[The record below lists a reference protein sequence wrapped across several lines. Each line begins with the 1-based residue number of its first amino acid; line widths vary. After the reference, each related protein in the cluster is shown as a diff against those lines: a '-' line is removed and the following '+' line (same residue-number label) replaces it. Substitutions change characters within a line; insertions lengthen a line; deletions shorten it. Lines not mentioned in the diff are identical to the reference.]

1 MTNNQSKQLYFY
13 CVGLSYKKADADI
26 RGKFSLDTDAKT
38 RLLELAKLE
47 RIESLIVTST
57 CNRTEI
63 YGFAEH
69 PFQLIKLICEN
80 SYGTVES
87 FQEVGFV
94 YKGQE
99 AINHIFQVGTGL
111 DSQILGDFEIISQ
124 LKLSFAESRSFG
136 LINTYL
142 DRLINSV
149 IQASK
154 KIKTDTEISSGA
166 TSVSFA
172 SVQYIIKNVENIG
185 NKNILLF
192 GTGKIGRN
200 TCENLV
206 KHTKN
211 EHITLINRTKDKAEK
226 LAGKLNLIVKDYAEL
241 HLELQ
246 KADVVV
252 VATGA
257 QNPTIDKAILNLKKP
272 ILILDLSIPKNVHEN
287 VRDLEGVTLIHMD
300 HLSQMTDNT
309 LERRKQH
316 IPAAEAII
324 EDFKMEFNIWMNG
337 RKHAP
342 TIHALKAKLND
353 IAANELN
360 FQRKKLSNFDE
371 EQAELIS
378 NRIIQKITNHF
389 ASHLKDENTSV
400 DESINF
406 IEKVFQIGKQFPAK
420 ITSEIEEKY
429 KITLS

>member
-1 MTNNQSKQLYFY
+1 MKNNQSKQLYFY
-13 CVGLSYKKADADI
+13 SVGLSYKKADAEM
-26 RGKFSLDTDAKT
+26 RGKFSLDAAAKT
-38 RLLELAKLE
+38 NLLEQAKSE
-47 RIESLIVTST
+47 GIESLIVTST

-80 SYGTVES
+80 SQGTVEG
-87 FQEVGFV
+87 FQEFGFI

-124 LKLSFAESRSFG
+124 IKLSFAESRKLG

-142 DRLINSV
+142 DRLINAV

-211 EHITLINRTKDKAEK
+211 EQITLINRTKDKAEK

-287 VRDLEGVTLIHMD
+287 VKDLEGVTLIHMD
-300 HLSQMTDNT
+300 HLSQMTDDT

-324 EDFKMEFNIWMNG
+324 EDIKMEFNIWMNG

-378 NRIIQKITNHF
+378 SRIIQKITNHF

-400 DESINF
+400 DESIDF
-406 IEKVFQIGKQFPAK
+406 IEKVFQIGQQLPVKT
-420 ITSEIEEKY
+420 ISIIEEKY